1 MIENYIEQRDG
12 GYWITGTRVSL
23 DSLVYR
29 WREGLSPETI
39 RECFPVLSLKQ
50 VYAAIFFYL
59 DQQATIDEYLNQA
72 EKAEE
77 EMAQKLRSQYP
88 AVHQR
93 TDEIVQAVST
103 PQT

>member
-12 GYWITGTRVSL
+12 GYWIAGTRVSL

-39 RECFPVLSLKQ
+39 RECFPVLTLKQ

-59 DQQATIDEYLNQA
+59 DQQATIDEYLKQA
-72 EKAEE
+72 EVAEE
-77 EMAQKLRSQYP
+77 KMAQQLRAQYP
-88 AVHQR
+88 PVHQR
-93 TDEIVQAVST
+93 TDEIMQAASI
-103 PQT
+103 PQS

>member
-59 DQQATIDEYLNQA
+59 DQQATIDEYLKQA
-72 EKAEE
+72 EMAEA
-77 EMAQKLRSQYP
+77 EMANKLRSQYP
-88 AVHQR
+88 AAHKR
-93 TDEIVQAVST
+93 SDEIIQAVST
-103 PQT
+103 PQP

>member
-12 GYWITGTRVSL
+12 SYWITGTRVSL

-59 DQQATIDEYLNQA
+59 DQQPTIDEYLKQA
-72 EKAEE
+72 EQSET
-77 EMAQKLRSQYP
+77 EMADQLRNQYP
-88 AVHQR
+88 AIHKR
-93 TDEIVQAVST
+93 TDEIMQAVST
-103 PQT
+103 PQP